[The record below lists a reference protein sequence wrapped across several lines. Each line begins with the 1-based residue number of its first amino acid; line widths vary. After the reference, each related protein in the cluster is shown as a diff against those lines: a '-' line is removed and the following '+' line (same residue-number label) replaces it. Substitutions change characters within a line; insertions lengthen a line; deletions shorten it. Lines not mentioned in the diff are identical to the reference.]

1 MPALHPVSSVRHAE
15 KRWQRYTSY
24 KFAAADAVAPLTI
37 QELPKAAIS
46 LPIGFLQIDTGFI
59 PVAVQGLGT
68 GKNLWITL
76 DGRWVGG
83 YIPACYRS
91 YPFQLAPTSDGQLLL
106 CVDEDS
112 ELIVEAST
120 GVGESFHGDDGQ
132 LSSALKSVLDFL
144 GKVAGNRELTLKI
157 CAQLQ
162 AHELIQPW
170 VLNVQSGDQKRNL
183 TGLFRIDEG
192 ALQKLSGEAL
202 QELMLSGALLMAYC
216 QLLSMQ
222 HMPVLG
228 QLAEAHAK
236 AAEMAAAASAPVASK
251 TLDLEFLNQSDT
263 ISFGGL

>member
-24 KFAAADAVAPLTI
+24 AFAAADAVAPLTI
-37 QELPKAAIS
+37 QELPKVAMGS
-46 LPIGFLQIDTGFI
+46 PIAFIEAEAGFM
-59 PVAVQGLGT
+59 PVAIQGLAT
-68 GKNLWITL
+68 GKNLWVTF

-91 YPFQLAPTSDGQLLL
+91 YPFQLAPTPDGQLLL

-112 ELIVEAST
+112 ELLVEAAS
-120 GVGESFHGDDGQ
+120 GLGERFHEDDGQ

-144 GKVAGNRELTLKI
+144 GQVAGNRELTLAL
-157 CAQLQ
+157 CAQLKT
-162 AHELIQPW
+162 HNVIQPW
-170 VLNVQSGDQKRNL
+170 PIKVQNGETERNL
-183 TGLFRIDEG
+183 AGLFRIDEA
-192 ALQKLSGEAL
+192 ALQQLSGDAL
-202 QELMLSGALLMAYC
+202 QVLARSGALTMAYC